1 MNYSDFI
8 AGVTETKNGKFDM
21 NSTFIPGQEPTQTSK
36 TQKKI
41 KKLSKWFSCLSVPKV
56 PEDSRAADSYII
68 RPEDKP
74 IEKPIMKL
82 SKSRKSKSVWS
93 ISRKST
99 KTILTN
105 ENPGNISRLLDPKM
119 TYDGR
124 MNTMATNNFNTSD
137 ELQSDSG
144 ISFYSTSMSSAGL
157 KRIRR
162 KSAHLEKFEVLCIL

>member
-8 AGVTETKNGKFDM
+8 AGVTDTTNGKFDM
-21 NSTFIPGQEPTQTSK
+21 NSTFIPGQEPQTSK
-36 TQKKI
+36 NSSKKI
-41 KKLSKWFSCLSVPKV
+41 KKLSKWFSCLSIPKV
-56 PEDSRAADSYII
+56 PEDSRANDSYII
-68 RPEDKP
+68 KPEDKP

-82 SKSRKSKSVWS
+82 SKSRKSSVWS
-93 ISRKST
+93 ISKRST
-99 KTILTN
+99 KTVLTN

-124 MNTMATNNFNTSD
+124 TMATNNFTTSD
-137 ELQSDSG
+137 EQSDSG

>member
-21 NSTFIPGQEPTQTSK
+21 NSTFIPGQEPQTSK
-36 TQKKI
+36 NGSQTGKRMS
-41 KKLSKWFSCLSVPKV
+41 KLTKWFSCLSVPKV
-56 PEDSRAADSYII
+56 PEDCRAVDSYII
-68 RPEDKP
+68 KPEDKP

-82 SKSRKSKSVWS
+82 PKSRKSWS
-93 ISRKST
+93 ISKKST
-99 KTILTN
+99 RTMLTN

-124 MNTMATNNFNTSD
+124 INFNTSD
-137 ELQSDSG
+137 EQSDSG